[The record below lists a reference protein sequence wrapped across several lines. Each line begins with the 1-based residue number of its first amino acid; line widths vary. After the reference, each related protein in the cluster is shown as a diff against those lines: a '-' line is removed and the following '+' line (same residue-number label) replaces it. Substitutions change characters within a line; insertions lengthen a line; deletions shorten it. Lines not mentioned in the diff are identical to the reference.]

1 MKMHRLQQDFSP
13 CPPHS
18 LGSVAHGQGP
28 PPGKPIMI
36 ETRTKRRW
44 IISVLQAVADPAAN
58 PASERKTARRATG
71 RRGMAPGEKGFA
83 LRLKAATRPLAEAA
97 R

>member
-1 MKMHRLQQDFSP
+1 
-13 CPPHS
+13 
-18 LGSVAHGQGP
+18 
-28 PPGKPIMI
+28 MI

-44 IISVLQAVADPAAN
+44 IISVLQAVADPAAS
-58 PASERKTARRATG
+58 PPSGARTTRRTKG
-71 RRGMAPGEKGFA
+71 RNRMAPGEKGFA